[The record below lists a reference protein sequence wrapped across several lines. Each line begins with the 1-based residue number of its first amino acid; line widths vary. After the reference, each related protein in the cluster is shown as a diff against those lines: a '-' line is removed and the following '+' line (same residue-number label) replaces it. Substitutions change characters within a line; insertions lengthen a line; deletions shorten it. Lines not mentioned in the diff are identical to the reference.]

1 MCIQEKHENTRREL
15 MQRHYFHSQVAKEE
29 HKALAQS
36 LRERL
41 LQQMNKKRERLLRE
55 KEQLEVGDSH
65 ALLLH
70 PNHFSLTNPASPG
83 GGHKRATRNTGRR
96 GADLDEQNAYDR
108 RKRKLYPDDMEQSPA
123 PVSRYD
129 ANTIIPYPNGRP
141 RAAYT
146 QFEAPVYSFN
156 ELFTENE
163 LQMAMNNSV
172 YQVQQYMLDQT
183 RGTGQSS
190 NDGMNGIQGSA
201 QAATN
206 EGDDD
211 VTPAP
216 FDMERSASQQVHHT
230 RGVTR
235 TKDREQ
241 AAAGI
246 HDTNAGGQGLP
257 TIITATRGQKANGAP
272 PIQNLSLA
280 EIEHDMSLFT
290 GERISEN
297 DLNNSLDPAKPA
309 EFQFDVRQRLME
321 PHEILSSLNPMVA
334 GMGGVPMSAQSSMA
348 GFSEGGHL
356 PPAMSR
362 QTSAMGGIS
371 MKRTASGAGDGRRVR
386 SRMQ

>member
-1 MCIQEKHENTRREL
+1 
-15 MQRHYFHSQVAKEE
+15 
-29 HKALAQS
+29 
-36 LRERL
+36 
-41 LQQMNKKRERLLRE
+41 MNKKRERLLRE

-83 GGHKRATRNTGRR
+83 AGHKRATRNTGRR
-96 GADLDEQNAYDR
+96 GADLEESTTHDNR
-108 RKRKLYPDDMEQSPA
+108 RKRKMYMDDLEQSPA

-129 ANTIIPYPNGRP
+129 ANTIIPYPPGRP

-172 YQVQQYMLDQT
+172 YTVQQYMLDQT

-190 NDGMNGIQGSA
+190 NDGTNGNKGSA
-201 QAATN
+201 QTAPN
-206 EGDDD
+206 DGGDDD

-216 FDMERSASQQVHHT
+216 LDMERTASQSVHHT

-235 TKDREQ
+235 NALSEL
-241 AAAGI
+241 AAAAI
-246 HDTNAGGQGLP
+246 RDTNLGSQGLP
-257 TIITATRGQKANGAP
+257 TIVTATRGQKANGAP
-272 PIQNLSLA
+272 AITNLSQA

-290 GERISEN
+290 GERVSEN
-297 DLNNSLDPAKPA
+297 DLNQSLDPAPPM
-309 EFQFDVRQRLME
+309 EYQFDARQRLME
-321 PHEILSSLNPMVA
+321 PHEILSSLNPA
-334 GMGGVPMSAQSSMA
+334 LGGVPMSAQSSMA
-348 GFSEGGHL
+348 GFSEGGPL
-356 PPAMSR
+356 PLPMSR